1 MLAGGSLKEEGV
13 ECVVMLLGALLLPD
27 LAVGSDVVF
36 QAVQLPARVSDLN
49 SALPQVD
56 RDALP
61 LFRNEARTLWMINMH
76 EAGSKTRCKDSVLR
90 Q

>member
-13 ECVVMLLGALLLPD
+13 ECIVMLLGALLLPD
-27 LAVGSDVVF
+27 LAVGSDVVL
-36 QAVQLPARVSDLN
+36 QAVQLPARVSDLH

-61 LFRNEARTLWMINMH
+61 LFRNEARTLWMINMD
-76 EAGSKTRCKDSVLR
+76 EAGNKTRCKDSVLR